1 MLDVKELRLHRGGQ
15 VWRYN
20 FQVPRGTALALM
32 GQSGAG
38 KTSLLEC
45 LGGFLPAQSGQIML
59 DGVPIHHL
67 SAEQRP
73 TSTLFQDHNLFE
85 HLTVAQNLA
94 LGFQQGKPSP
104 EQWERLK
111 AACEALGVAAYL
123 ARSPSAL
130 SGGQRQRVAL
140 IRTVLREQ
148 PVILLDEPFSALDD
162 GSRERAGAWVQAE
175 IHSAKKV
182 LVFVT
187 HQQAD
192 AERWAEQVVG
202 VEATT

>member
-1 MLDVKELRLHRGGQ
+1 MLDVKELHLLRAGQ

-20 FQVPRGTALALM
+20 FQVPRGTGLALM

-45 LGGFLPAQSGQIML
+45 LGGFLPAQSGQILL
-59 DGVPIHHL
+59 DSVPIHGL
-67 SAEQRP
+67 PPEQRP

-104 EQWERLK
+104 AQWARLQ
-111 AACEALGVAAYL
+111 AACEVLDVVSYWSRL
-123 ARSPSAL
+123 PSAL

-162 GSRERAGAWVQAE
+162 GSRERAGAWVQDE
-175 IHSAKKV
+175 IRRARKV

-192 AERWAEQVVG
+192 AERWAEQVVE
-202 VEATT
+202 VTT